1 MFVTFWIGSVLL
13 LIHHMANEQ
22 MTIYPESWWNHGAV
36 LGWSWWSGVA
46 LLATLWLLVF

>member
-1 MFVTFWIGSVLL
+1 MMFVTFWIGSVLL

-22 MTIYPESWWNHGAV
+22 ITIYPESWWNTVRYLAGV
-36 LGWSWWSGVA
+36 GGGVA